1 MGLCLD
7 LGAVL
12 EGHPDVVLAVNGD
25 VSKAIDALMVLVL
38 SSFTH
43 FAGFISAGII
53 S

>member
-1 MGLCLD
+1 MPLSYKSR
-7 LGAVL
+7 V
-12 EGHPDVVLAVNGD
+12 